1 MGERR
6 YPSREEIQR
15 LERIL
20 LDNIHTHAPALR
32 KTLDEINS
40 RSCYENGIYRFYHQ
54 SFKTFEIL
62 QVATDKALALLAAI
76 SPDGRPFCEFFNQII
91 AAGTQRTFSLED
103 NANWVQRTAPIVEAF
118 FHARYFLE
126 MAVKYAEDLKVPPQ
140 QLPFGWAALLE
151 LYGIR

>member
-1 MGERR
+1 MVERR

-15 LERIL
+15 LERIFF
-20 LDNIHTHAPALR
+20 DNIRTHAPALR

-62 QVATDKALALLAAI
+62 QTATDKALALLAAI
-76 SPDGRPFCEFFNQII
+76 APDRRPFCEFFSQII
-91 AAGTQRTFSLED
+91 AAGTHRTFSLED
-103 NANWVQRTAPIVEAF
+103 NANWVKRTAPIVEAF

-126 MAVKYAEDLKVPPQ
+126 MAVKYAEDLKVHPQ